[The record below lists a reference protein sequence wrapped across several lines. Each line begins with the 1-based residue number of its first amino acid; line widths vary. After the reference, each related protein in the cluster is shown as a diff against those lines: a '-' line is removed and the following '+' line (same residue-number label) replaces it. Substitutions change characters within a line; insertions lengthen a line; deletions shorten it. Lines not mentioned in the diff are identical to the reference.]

1 MEVFLS
7 GLPTEQLTARSLEQQ
22 LTPLI
27 LKLGIGKHD
36 FGCEKAA
43 RSKFANLTFRHPEQA
58 RLFLRH
64 YGEVPES
71 STNKISSLP
80 QGQAQPS
87 PFGRD
92 RAPRS
97 TARLRLLGKPI
108 WCRKSI
114 RAVNPIT
121 LRGMDESHRRHQEKE
136 SKALTGHRD
145 QDKHQHGVDFD
156 VMGVACGHYAFVS
169 QQLAYF
175 PEREWP
181 WMCKASFTKLNL
193 HVRRSDGTIRMRIPL
208 STIHEIVWYTHDDRQ
223 GTLTLTLD
231 SVPWFLTEE
240 CTLDDLMA
248 RIAIGSGKIK
258 ENQQN
263 RMQALDEQHA
273 EIVGTC
279 LTYHFNISSHSIS
292 RDIKM
297 LERKSF
303 TNITRYKLAIWN
315 TPHPTLGSFKD
326 KALQLRQE
334 LKAATSASINSG
346 KSLPH
351 SHLFVL
357 QALFYN
363 GYLHPATVLEILHQL
378 FRRFYEDRLSGR
390 TFIAP
395 EAVKSLMDAEC
406 IPWPSP
412 YEDPEYFEVSSLM
425 KWIYEK
431 NEEFQGGF
439 DLRTGQLRQNS
450 NLTHIYR
457 VVVTPTRITLHGPEI
472 ENKNRVLRKYPKH
485 QDCFVRVQFCDE
497 NTQDIRFSPKISYD
511 RVYSRFLDVLNRGI
525 QIAGRVYNFLGFSH
539 SSLRTHSAWFSA
551 PFFDQG
557 SQHTHAS
564 IIKSLGEFS
573 SIQCPAKC
581 AARIGQAFS
590 ETPSVVDLRD
600 HDVEVVTHFPDI
612 TNRDGSR
619 VFSDGVGKISESM
632 MHIIWENIPM
642 KKNAPTCFQVR
653 WGGAKGML
661 ALDMTL
667 KGTKVC
673 FRDSMTKFES
683 DDVHQLEIC
692 DSGSKP
698 IPLVLNRQ
706 MIKILEDMGT
716 DRSWFMRLQSYRLQE
731 LRSITA
737 SAYNTWHFLDAQNVG
752 QAIKLGK
759 FINFA
764 DKHGMDYRTDDFM
777 RSVVEAV
784 VLRELRLLKHKAR
797 IPVKYG
803 KTLFGIIDETGY
815 LREGEVVISFGF
827 SQTGEDQPTPPQD
840 GQIVIVTRSPALHP
854 GDIQIAK
861 QVVPPPS
868 HPLSHHINC
877 IIFSQHG
884 QRDLPSQLSGGDL
897 DGDIYNVIWDGDA
910 MPKETFDPADY
921 PRVEAQ
927 DIGRRVVSADMAQF
941 FIGFMKTDH
950 LGVIATR
957 HVILADQL
965 DDGTLSQECRTLAGL
980 HSTAVDFSK
989 SGIPA
994 ELKALPRANK
1004 FRPDFLSPG
1013 PITNY
1018 HDKGKITLEEY
1029 TISEEAEEEEE
1040 EGDGP
1045 RYGYYRSEKVL
1056 GQLYREIDEEKIW
1069 NENIRVAVDHNK
1081 PSFWETFIDW
1091 AIKSAATV
1099 GAVSWPVRIDSARRL
1114 KSAYDDHVRGH
1125 MSKYS
1130 DHPVNPISEREVFI
1144 GAILNKTGV
1153 QTHRQRDASHKLRDE
1168 FERTANHF
1176 ARQMRMGNEGPD
1188 CVPLTGYM
1196 AELGPSAAL
1205 DLCLA
1210 CVCVASEQ
1218 DVPLVASRLGI
1229 SKSPSRRA
1237 AGRNGRK
1244 DGENSELQSFR
1255 LVAATQFLRELRVKE
1270 RELGVGEAGGKGGG
1284 GFVGVSAYA

>member
-1 MEVFLS
+1 M
-7 GLPTEQLTARSLEQQ
+7 
-22 LTPLI
+22 
-27 LKLGIGKHD
+27 
-36 FGCEKAA
+36 
-43 RSKFANLTFRHPEQA
+43 
-58 RLFLRH
+58 
-64 YGEVPES
+64 S
-71 STNKISSLP
+71 S
-80 QGQAQPS
+80 
-87 PFGRD
+87 
-92 RAPRS
+92 
-97 TARLRLLGKPI
+97 
-108 WCRKSI
+108 
-114 RAVNPIT
+114 
-121 LRGMDESHRRHQEKE
+121 
-136 SKALTGHRD
+136 HRD
-145 QDKHQHGVDFD
+145 QDKHDHGVDFD
-156 VMGVACGHYAFVS
+156 VMAMACGHYAFVN

-175 PEREWP
+175 PEREWS

-193 HVRRSDGTIRMRIPL
+193 HVRRNDGKIRMRIPL
-208 STIHEIVWYTHDDRQ
+208 STIREPTV
-223 GTLTLTLD
+223 
-231 SVPWFLTEE
+231 EE
-240 CTLDDLMA
+240 LMA
-248 RIAIGSGKIK
+248 RTGIGSRKVR
-258 ENQQN
+258 EDQQN

-279 LTYHFNISSHSIS
+279 LIYHFNISSQSINHN
-292 RDIKM
+292 IKI
-297 LERKSF
+297 LEHKNF
-303 TNITRYKLAIWN
+303 TNITRYNLAIWKM
-315 TPHPTLGSFKD
+315 PHPTLGSFKD
-326 KALQLRQE
+326 KALQLKQE
-334 LKAATSASINSG
+334 LKAASSASINSG

-363 GYLHPATVLEILHQL
+363 GYLHPATVLEILYRL
-378 FRRFYEDRLSGR
+378 FRRYYEDKLSGR

-395 EAVKSLMDAEC
+395 EA
-406 IPWPSP
+406 
-412 YEDPEYFEVSSLM
+412 
-425 KWIYEK
+425 
-431 NEEFQGGF
+431 NG
-439 DLRTGQLRQNS
+439 

-511 RVYSRFLDVLNRGI
+511 RVYLRFLDVLNRGV

-557 SQHTHAS
+557 SQHTHTS

-573 SIQCPAKC
+573 SIQFPAKC

-600 HDVEVVTHFPDI
+600 HNVEVVTHFPDI

-667 KGTKVC
+667 KGTKLC

-683 DDVHQLEIC
+683 EDVHQLEIC
-692 DSGSKP
+692 DSGSRP

-759 FINFA
+759 FISFA
-764 DKHGMDYRTDDFM
+764 DKHGMDYRTDDFI

-797 IPVKYG
+797 IPVRYG
-803 KTLFGIIDETGY
+803 KTLFGIIDETSY
-815 LREGEVVISFGF
+815 LQEGEVVVSFGF
-827 SQTGEDQPTPPQD
+827 SQTGEDQPIPPRN
-840 GQIVIVTRSPALHP
+840 GQSVIVTRSPALHP

-884 QRDLPSQLSGGDL
+884 QRDLPSQLSDGDL
-897 DGDIYNVIWDGDA
+897 DGDIYNVIWDEDA

-921 PRVEAQ
+921 PRVEAL
-927 DIGRRVVSADMAQF
+927 DIGRRVESADMAQF
-941 FIGFMKTDH
+941 FIDFMKTDH

-957 HVILADQL
+957 HVILEAQL
-965 DDGTLSQECRTLAGL
+965 DDGTLSHECRKLAGL

-989 SGIPA
+989 SGIPV
-994 ELKALPRANK
+994 ELKALPRANEY
-1004 FRPDFLSPG
+1004 RPDFLSPG
-1013 PITNY
+1013 PIAKY
-1018 HDKGKITLEEY
+1018 HDKGEITLEEY
-1029 TISEEAEEEEE
+1029 TITEKGEEDE

-1045 RYGYYRSEKVL
+1045 RYKYYPSEKVL
-1056 GQLYREIDEEKIW
+1056 GRLYREIDEEKIW
-1069 NENIRVAVDHNK
+1069 DENIRV
-1081 PSFWETFIDW
+1081 T
-1091 AIKSAATV
+1091 
-1099 GAVSWPVRIDSARRL
+1099 PVRVDSARRL

-1130 DHPVNPISEREVFI
+1130 DHSVNPISEREVFI

-1188 CVPLTGYM
+1188 AVPLTGYM

-1210 CVCVASEQ
+1210 CVCVASEH

-1229 SKSPSRRA
+1229 SRSPNRRA

-1244 DGENSELQSFR
+1244 DGESSELQSFR

-1270 RELGVGEAGGKGGG
+1270 RELGVGEAGAKGGG

>member
-1 MEVFLS
+1 M
-7 GLPTEQLTARSLEQQ
+7 
-22 LTPLI
+22 
-27 LKLGIGKHD
+27 
-36 FGCEKAA
+36 
-43 RSKFANLTFRHPEQA
+43 
-58 RLFLRH
+58 
-64 YGEVPES
+64 
-71 STNKISSLP
+71 
-80 QGQAQPS
+80 
-87 PFGRD
+87 
-92 RAPRS
+92 
-97 TARLRLLGKPI
+97 
-108 WCRKSI
+108 CR
-114 RAVNPIT
+114 
-121 LRGMDESHRRHQEKE
+121 
-136 SKALTGHRD
+136 
-145 QDKHQHGVDFD
+145 
-156 VMGVACGHYAFVS
+156 
-169 QQLAYF
+169 
-175 PEREWP
+175 
-181 WMCKASFTKLNL
+181 ASFTRLNL
-193 HVRRSDGTIRMRIPL
+193 HVRRNDGRIRMRIPL
-208 STIHEIVWYTHDDRQ
+208 STIREIVWYTQNDRL

-240 CTLDDLMA
+240 CTMEDLMA
-248 RIAIGSGKIK
+248 RIGIGSGKIR
-258 ENQQN
+258 EDQQN
-263 RMQALDEQHA
+263 RMQAIDDQHA

-279 LTYHFNISSHSIS
+279 LIYHFNIFSHSIS

-297 LERKSF
+297 LERKNF
-303 TNITRYKLAIWN
+303 TNITHYNLDICKK
-315 TPHPTLGSFKD
+315 PHPTLGSFME
-326 KALQLRQE
+326 KASQLRKE

-363 GYLHPATVLEILHQL
+363 GYLHPATVLEILNQL
-378 FRRFYEDRLSGR
+378 CQRYYEDKLSGR

-412 YEDPEYFEVSSLM
+412 HENPEYFEASSLM
-425 KWIYEK
+425 EWIYGK
-431 NEEFQGGF
+431 NDEIQGGF

-511 RVYSRFLDVLNRGI
+511 RVYLRFFDVLNRGI

-557 SQHTHAS
+557 SQHTHTS

-573 SIQCPAKC
+573 YIRCPAKC

-600 HDVEVVTHFPDI
+600 HGVEVVTHFPDI

-642 KKNAPTCFQVR
+642 KKNTPTCFQVR

-667 KGTKVC
+667 KGTKIC

-683 DDVHQLEIC
+683 EDVHQLEIC

-716 DRSWFMRLQSYRLQE
+716 DLSWFMKLQSYRLQE
-731 LRSITA
+731 IRSITA

-797 IPVKYG
+797 IPVKDG

-815 LREGEVVISFGF
+815 LQEGEVVVSFGF
-827 SQTGEDQPTPPQD
+827 SQNGEDQPTPPRD
-840 GQIVIVTRSPALHP
+840 GQTIIVTRSPALHP
-854 GDIQIAK
+854 GDIQIAR

-897 DGDIYNVIWDGDA
+897 DGDIYNVIWDEGA
-910 MPKETFDPADY
+910 MPKRTFDPADY
-921 PRVEAQ
+921 PRVEAL
-927 DIGRRVVSADMAQF
+927 DIGRRVESADMAQF
-941 FIGFMKTDH
+941 FIDFMKTDH

-965 DDGTLSQECRTLAGL
+965 NDGTLSQECLTLAGL

-989 SGIPA
+989 SGIPV
-994 ELKALPRANK
+994 ELKVLPRANK
-1004 FRPDFLSPG
+1004 YRPDFLSPG
-1013 PITNY
+1013 PIAKY
-1018 HDKGKITLEEY
+1018 HDKGKITLEDY
-1029 TISEEAEEEEE
+1029 TVSEQGEEEE

-1045 RYGYYRSEKVL
+1045 RYDYYRSEKVL
-1056 GQLYREIDEEKIW
+1056 GRLYREIDEEKIW
-1069 NENIRVAVDHNK
+1069 DENIRVTVDRNK

-1091 AIKSAATV
+1091 AIKAAAAV

-1144 GAILNKTGV
+1144 GAILNKTGI

-1176 ARQMRMGNEGPD
+1176 ARQMRMINEGPD
-1188 CVPLTGYM
+1188 AVPLTGYM

-1210 CVCVASEQ
+1210 CVCVASEH
-1218 DVPLVASRLGI
+1218 DVPFIASRLGI
-1229 SKSPSRRA
+1229 SKSSSRRA
-1237 AGRNGRK
+1237 AGRSGKK

-1270 RELGVGEAGGKGGG
+1270 RELGVGEAGGQGGG